1 MSSWWGITATLA
13 GMAAFGSS
21 AIFFATSRSSP
32 IAPKTLFFHQD
43 RMARAMLEGGDEQKA
58 KQ

>member
-32 IAPKTLFFHQD
+32 IAPKALFFLAGSNAYWNL
-43 RMARAMLEGGDEQKA
+43 RRLVR
-58 KQ
+58 